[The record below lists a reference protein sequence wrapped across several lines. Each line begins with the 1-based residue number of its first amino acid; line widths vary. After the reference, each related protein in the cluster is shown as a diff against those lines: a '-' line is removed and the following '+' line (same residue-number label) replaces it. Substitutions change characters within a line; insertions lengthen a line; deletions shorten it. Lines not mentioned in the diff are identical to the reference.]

1 MTLTPTYALL
11 GLAIMLEVA
20 GTSLLAASQQF
31 TRPLPTAGMALCYGL
46 AFYLLSITVKVL
58 PVGIVYAVWS
68 GMGIVLIAA
77 LGWAVFRQPL
87 DSWALLG
94 LGLIIAG
101 VVILNTLSGAVR
113 H

>member
-1 MTLTPTYALL
+1 MTPSHTYALL
-11 GLAIMLEVA
+11 GLAIALEVV
-20 GTSLLAASQQF
+20 GTSLLARTEQF
-31 TRPLPTAGMALCYGL
+31 TRLLPTAGMAICYGL
-46 AFYLLSITVKVL
+46 AFYLLSITVRVL

-77 LGWAVFRQPL
+77 IGWAVFRQPL

-101 VVILNTLSGAVR
+101 VVVINTLSSSVQ

>member
-1 MTLTPTYALL
+1 MTLALTYALL
-11 GLAIMLEVA
+11 GLAVALEVV

-31 TRPLPTAGMALCYGL
+31 TRPLPTLGMALCYGL
-46 AFYLLSITVKVL
+46 AFYLLSHTVKVL

-68 GMGIVLIAA
+68 GLGIVLIAA
-77 LGWAVFRQPL
+77 IGWAVLGQRL
-87 DSWALLG
+87 DAWAILG

-101 VVILNTLSGAVR
+101 VGVINTLSKSVQ

>member
-1 MTLTPTYALL
+1 MSPVTWAALL
-11 GLAIMLEVA
+11 AAIACEVA
-20 GTSLLAASQQF
+20 GTSLLQASQQF
-31 TRPLPTAGMALCYGL
+31 TRPWPTAGTAVCYGL

>member
-1 MTLTPTYALL
+1 MSLVTWAALL
-11 GLAIMLEVA
+11 GAIALEVA
-20 GTSLLAASQQF
+20 GTTMLQASQQF
-31 TRPLPTAGMALCYGL
+31 TRAWPTAGMAACYGL